1 MMDKYLENDPEL
13 EAQMNELREKNEQLK
28 PENRVITLEA
38 QLKAKEAE
46 IEKLREGLRELNKD
60 DWIRFHAY
68 YGFLIND
75 LLKEGK

>member
-1 MMDKYLENDPEL
+1 MDKYLENDPEL

-68 YGFLIND
+68 YGFLIDD
-75 LLKEGK
+75 LLKEGE

>member
-1 MMDKYLENDPEL
+1 MDKYLENDPEL